1 MANMSTIEH
10 HGQLFSLVAP
20 EQITNPALKSA
31 KPIRILMTIW
41 RKSPYFSRGMDS
53 PK

>member
-1 MANMSTIEH
+1 MKDKIVQTLIAVSILAGFIAFIAVEWEYMGKII
-10 HGQLFSLVAP
+10 FA
-20 EQITNPALKSA
+20 
-31 KPIRILMTIW
+31 LMTIW